1 MFLFFICREED
12 EKNVSDKNVSI
23 SQSETLAKDHR
34 TSPKQEAHDL
44 FWSRDQGVATA
55 RRA

>member
-44 FWSRDQGVATA
+44 S
-55 RRA
+55 